1 MRWAAFDT
9 RNATQRPRSVNRPDA
24 ANLNVCSE
32 SAKQLPLAAIP
43 LRVHEQ
49 AMQLAIAAARANP
62 LFPFGAVIVRAA
74 DREVMAT
81 GVNNRRANPT
91 LHGEIVAI
99 NDFVTRRGNR
109 AWGDVIFYSA
119 GEPCPMCMSALA
131 WAQIGGVV
139 YGTSIETLQKVGI
152 DQIRLPIRAAPFYV
166 GEILGHVLESETDTL
181 FRSRKRVWRTAEA
194 ERNAAAT
201 ASI

>member
-1 MRWAAFDT
+1 LIVRSEAAK
-9 RNATQRPRSVNRPDA
+9 PLS
-24 ANLNVCSE
+24 
-32 SAKQLPLAAIP
+32 LAAIP

-62 LFPFGAVIVRAA
+62 FFPFGAVIVRAA

-99 NDFVTRRGNR
+99 NDFVARHGNR
-109 AWGDVIFYSA
+109 AWGQVILYST

-139 YGTSIETLQKVGI
+139 YGTSIETLQKLGI
-152 DQIRLPIRAAPFYV
+152 DQIRVPATAVIKAAPFYV
-166 GEILGHVLESETDTL
+166 GEILGHVLESETDAL
-181 FRSRKRVWRTAEA
+181 FLNRKRD
-194 ERNAAAT
+194 
-201 ASI
+201 

>member
-1 MRWAAFDT
+1 M
-9 RNATQRPRSVNRPDA
+9 NVRSEA
-24 ANLNVCSE
+24 
-32 SAKQLPLAAIP
+32 AKQLPLGAIP

-99 NDFVTRRGNR
+99 NDFVTRHGNR
-109 AWGDVIFYSA
+109 GWG
-119 GEPCPMCMSALA
+119 
-131 WAQIGGVV
+131 
-139 YGTSIETLQKVGI
+139 
-152 DQIRLPIRAAPFYV
+152 R
-166 GEILGHVLESETDTL
+166 GHPL
-181 FRSRKRVWRTAEA
+181 
-194 ERNAAAT
+194 
-201 ASI
+201 

>member
-9 RNATQRPRSVNRPDA
+9 RNATQRPPSVNRPDE
-24 ANLNVCSE
+24 ANLNVRSE
-32 SAKQLPLAAIP
+32 AAKQLPLAAIP

-99 NDFVTRRGNR
+99 NDFRHA
-109 AWGDVIFYSA
+109 AWQS
-119 GEPCPMCMSALA
+119 
-131 WAQIGGVV
+131 
-139 YGTSIETLQKVGI
+139 
-152 DQIRLPIRAAPFYV
+152 RLGARSSFIAP
-166 GEILGHVLESETDTL
+166 
-181 FRSRKRVWRTAEA
+181 
-194 ERNAAAT
+194 
-201 ASI
+201 ASLVRCA